1 MIIWTV
7 EKCIHEMSD
16 DLLSF
21 LNTNKHANN
30 KQMTTIQ
37 KLKITPKTSVI
48 ELITK
53 TKLENASAEMTSN
66 TEKTL
71 TKSASST
78 ISCKK
83 RVLLFLLT
91 EKAHP

>member
-1 MIIWTV
+1 MIIWAV

-21 LNTNKHANN
+21 LKTSKHANN

-53 TKLENASAEMTSN
+53 TKLENASVEMTSN

-78 ISCKK
+78 ISCKNA
-83 RVLLFLLT
+83 LLFLLT